1 VNVTKRLVYVD
12 EAADILGLSK
22 EAIRKR
28 IKRGTIDA
36 KKDAGGKWLIAVED
50 DVGDAGEASGQAGKD
65 LTVKILLEQV
75 EDLKRERDYYRNYF
89 LNQNQKLLQPGQP
102 WWKRFFRKDS
112 FE

>member
-1 VNVTKRLVYVD
+1 MTKRLVYVE

-36 KKDAGGKWLIAVED
+36 KKDAGGKWLIAIED
-50 DVGDAGEASGQAGKD
+50 DVEDAGEASGQAKKD
-65 LTVKILLEQV
+65 LTVQILLDQV

-89 LNQNQKLLQPGQP
+89 LNQNQKLLQPGRTFWQRIF
-102 WWKRFFRKDS
+102 KRGDQ
-112 FE
+112 